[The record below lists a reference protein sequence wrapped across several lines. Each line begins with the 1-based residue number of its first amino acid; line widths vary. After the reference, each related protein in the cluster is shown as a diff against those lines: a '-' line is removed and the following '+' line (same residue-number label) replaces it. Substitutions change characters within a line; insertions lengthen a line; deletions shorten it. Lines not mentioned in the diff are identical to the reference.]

1 MSTQNPIPSDGISLP
16 VTPPVPEVVGTNAN
30 RLRDMLFQ
38 QERTERFARL
48 PPATREM
55 YERIRNRRARM
66 NPVAFS
72 LVTAVREMREHG

>member
-1 MSTQNPIPSDGISLP
+1 MSTQNPISSDGISIP
-16 VTPPVPEVVGTNAN
+16 VTPPVHEVVGATAN
-30 RLRDMLFQ
+30 RLRDLLFQ
-38 QERTERFARL
+38 QGRTERFARL
-48 PPATREM
+48 PPAAREV